1 VLREAARYL
10 AKHGIESPGPTAEAL
25 LQHVLRSDRAGIYAR
40 HQGLSV
46 VEARAFSRALCRR
59 CMGVPTQYIT
69 GEQQFREVLLA
80 TEPGVFVPRPET
92 EVLVDAALE
101 VLDGTATPVVVD
113 VGTGTGAVALSI
125 KYSRADARVLATDVS
140 PVAVTL
146 AQRNAARLRLQLE
159 ILEGSLLDPVPRDL
173 QGAISLLV
181 SNPPYVSREEYAEL
195 PKEVRA
201 EPRGAVVGGT
211 EVHGALAALAA
222 QWLTPG
228 GWLVVEIGADQ
239 GPTVRGM
246 LLEHLEAV
254 EVLPDMAG
262 RDRIVR
268 GRLPVT
274 SGHLKGRDGVVAPR
288 RGRSRQAGDPA

>member
-1 VLREAARYL
+1 MLREAARYL

-40 HQGLSV
+40 HRGLSV

-69 GEQQFREVLLA
+69 GGQQFREVHLA

-101 VLDGTATPVVVD
+101 VLDGTAAPVVVD

-125 KYSRADARVLATDVS
+125 KHSRPDARVLATDVS
-140 PVAVTL
+140 PAAVTL
-146 AQRNAARLRLQLE
+146 AKRNAAHHGLRLE
-159 ILEGSLLDPVPRDL
+159 ILLGSLLDPIPRDL
-173 QGAISLLV
+173 QGSISLLV
-181 SNPPYVSREEYAEL
+181 SNPPYVSREEYEEL
-195 PKEVRA
+195 PEEVKA
-201 EPRGAVVGGT
+201 EPPGAVVGGT
-211 EVHGALAALAA
+211 DVHRALAALAA
-222 QWLTPG
+222 RWLTTG

-239 GPTVRGM
+239 GPRVRGM
-246 LLEHLEAV
+246 LLEYLEAV

-274 SGHLKGRDGVVAPR
+274 SGHLTGRDGVAPPR
-288 RGRSRQAGDPA
+288 RGRSRQAGEPA